1 MKINYPIILIV
12 YNRPDHTKKILSQL
26 NNFKI
31 KKLYI
36 ISDGPKAKSLDIKN
50 VEKTRKIVDEYLIKS
65 KIKFKFKIYSNKNLG
80 LRKRIISGLNTVFK
94 REKVSIILEDDC
106 IPTKDFFNFI
116 DVMLK
121 KFKNDRTI
129 ASIGGSNY
137 FPKFRVNS
145 SYLKSKYFNPWG
157 WATWKRAWKF
167 FNPDGY
173 ELIEVLKKKNQIRSF
188 NFNNNMAYFKML
200 KDQVKGKND
209 SWAVRWYASA
219 FTKEM
224 YCLYPGKSFVS
235 NIGLDGSG
243 THCSISEDYQVNL
256 SPNIIIEKMQIIQEN
271 QLAKKKFEFFFKRL
285 KQNFFRKFFKSLK
298 SYFEGNN

>member
-1 MKINYPIILIV
+1 MNAPIALFV
-12 YNRPDHTKKILSQL
+12 YNRPDHTQQTLVSLQKNTLAKNSHLHI
-26 NNFKI
+26 F
-31 KKLYI
+31 
-36 ISDGPKAKSLDIKN
+36 SDGPKTEKDIPKITE
-50 VEKTRKIVDEYLIKS
+50 VRKIVKNITGFKS
-65 KIKFKFKIYSNKNLG
+65 VTVKERKSNFG
-80 LRKRIISGLNTVFK
+80 LAK
-94 REKVSIILEDDC
+94 SIIEGVTEIINLHERVIVLEDDIVTASNFLSFMNTNLKFYENESNVAC
-106 IPTKDFFNFI
+106 ISGYVYPIDGLPDTFF
-116 DVMLK
+116 LK
-121 KFKNDRTI
+121 GADC
-129 ASIGGSNY
+129 
-137 FPKFRVNS
+137 
-145 SYLKSKYFNPWG
+145 WG

-173 ELIEVLKKKNQIRSF
+173 ELIEVLKNKNQIRSF

-298 SYFEGNN
+298 YYFEGNN

>member
-106 IPTKDFFNFI
+106 IPTEDFFNFI

-121 KFKNDRTI
+121 KFKNSWI
-129 ASIGGSNY
+129 
-137 FPKFRVNS
+137 F
-145 SYLKSKYFNPWG
+145 L
-157 WATWKRAWKF
+157 
-167 FNPDGY
+167 
-173 ELIEVLKKKNQIRSF
+173 SF
-188 NFNNNMAYFKML
+188 
-200 KDQVKGKND
+200 
-209 SWAVRWYASA
+209 
-219 FTKEM
+219 
-224 YCLYPGKSFVS
+224 
-235 NIGLDGSG
+235 
-243 THCSISEDYQVNL
+243 
-256 SPNIIIEKMQIIQEN
+256 
-271 QLAKKKFEFFFKRL
+271 
-285 KQNFFRKFFKSLK
+285 
-298 SYFEGNN
+298 

>member
-157 WATWKRAWKF
+157 WATWKDRWQNK
-167 FNPDGY
+167 NLDPDFLLNSKKNY
-173 ELIEVLKKKNQIRSF
+173 VLKKYLGSF
-188 NFNNNMAYFKML
+188 RAKIYWRFKIWL
-200 KDQVKGKND
+200 IKKKRLD
-209 SWAVRWYASA
+209 SWAYSW
-219 FTKEM
+219 M
-224 YCLYPGKSFVS
+224 YYNFLNKKKHILPSKNLIN
-235 NIGLDGSG
+235 NIGIG
-243 THCSISEDYQVNL
+243 VNSTNTRKL
-256 SPNIIIEKMQIIQEN
+256 PYKYFFKKY
-271 QLAKKKFEFFFKRL
+271 KKKYSFNLPYILSESIDYDRL
-285 KQNFFRKFFKSLK
+285 AEDKIFSKNFLNRLRWLFQ
-298 SYFEGNN
+298 